1 MWQALAA
8 QSGVGISSPVHLT
21 EHAPARLRLGASI
34 PPKHHSMPRLPQGYR
49 AAGVYSGVK
58 RSATKLDLSLVVS
71 DRPAV
76 GVAVYTKNLVCA
88 APVKLDRERTPSEAI
103 RVVVINSGVANACT
117 GDQGDAD
124 ARQMAAWA
132 AEACDAQVEQA
143 LVMSTGVIGSMLPM
157 EKIQAGIQAAA
168 ASLGNDDASLE
179 AAARGMMTTDTVPKI
194 RAREVTV
201 GGVRTR
207 ITGIAKGAAMIGPNM
222 STMLALVMTDACLR
236 VDDAH
241 SALVD
246 AVDESFHCISVDGHM
261 STNDTVILLANGAAG
276 PSPSPSPERGGE
288 RGGVTPLSGKGLAD
302 FRTTLFEV
310 CEDLAQS
317 IPADGEGATHLVTV
331 EVHGCRTR
339 QDALRISKTIAD
351 SPLVKTAIAGA
362 DPNWGR
368 IVSAAG
374 YAGVPFDPS
383 KVTLHLNGLLL
394 YERGAPVDFDA
405 AAAAQSIAA
414 DRDTSVVL
422 LLEEGTACARFWTT
436 VLTAEYVRLNADY
449 HT

>member
-1 MWQALAA
+1 
-8 QSGVGISSPVHLT
+8 
-21 EHAPARLRLGASI
+21 
-34 PPKHHSMPRLPQGYR
+34 MPRLPQGFR

-58 RSATKLDLSLVVS
+58 SDPSKLDLSLIVT

-76 GVAVYTKNLVCA
+76 AAGVYTKNLVCA
-88 APVKLDRERTPSEAI
+88 SPVKIDRERTPSDSI
-103 RVVVINSGVANACT
+103 RVVAINSGVANACT

-132 AEACDAQVEQA
+132 AEAVGARAEEA

-157 EKIQAGIQAAA
+157 EKIQAGIK
-168 ASLGNDDASLE
+168 
-179 AAARGMMTTDTVPKI
+179 AAARILADDQQSLENAARGIMTTDTVPKL
-194 RAREVTV
+194 RGREVV
-201 GGVRTR
+201 IGGVPTR
-207 ITGIAKGAAMIGPNM
+207 VTGLAKGAAMIGPNM
-222 STMLALVMTDACLR
+222 ATMLAVVMTDACLGKQ
-236 VDDAH
+236 DAQT
-241 SALVD
+241 ALVD
-246 AVDESFHCISVDGHM
+246 AMEDSFHCISVDGHM
-261 STNDTVILLANGAAG
+261 STNDTVLLLANGAAHV
-276 PSPSPSPERGGE
+276 GE
-288 RGGVTPLSGKGLAD
+288 SLGDSHSRLGETRPLEGKALED

-317 IPADGEGATHLVTV
+317 IPADGEGASHLITV

-339 QDALRISKTIAD
+339 QDALKISKTIAD

-368 IVSAAG
+368 VVSAAG
-374 YAGVPFDPS
+374 YAGVQFNPA
-383 KVTLHLNGLLL
+383 KVTLYLNGLLL

-405 AAAAQSIAA
+405 DAVSKSIAA

-422 LLEEGTACARFWTT
+422 ILEEGKSAARFWTT
-436 VLTAEYVRLNADY
+436 DLTAEYVRLNADY